1 MWAEIS
7 HKDSKA
13 ASQPQ
18 HEIQPAPVQEF
29 EVRLV
34 IWKTKDIEMM
44 DWEGTSDVFIRAFVD
59 PDDDKLTDTHWR
71 CSNGTGSFNYRLK
84 FNVKS
89 QPRVTEPTYN
99 LTIQAWDKDIV
110 ASNDLIGSCDLDIT
124 PLFNDALL
132 TGRTMGMNSKYF
144 EEYMKGQLLD
154 AGNPIGDEIDFEDEE
169 RFWLPARRLREEEDR
184 YVSAGEILC
193 SLTILPK
200 AMADK
205 YPQGDGR

>member
-7 HKDSKA
+7 PKDSEA
-13 ASQPQ
+13 ASRPQ
-18 HEIQPAPVQEF
+18 CDICPAPAEEF

-44 DWEGTSDVFIRAFVD
+44 DWEGTSDIFIRAFVD

-71 CSNGTGSFNYRLK
+71 CSNGIGSFNYRLK

-89 QPRVTEPTYN
+89 QPRVAEPSYI

-144 EEYMKGQLLD
+144 EEHMKGQLLD

-169 RFWLPARRLREEEDR
+169 KFWLPARRLREEEDR
-184 YVSAGEILC
+184 HVSAGEILC
-193 SLTILPK
+193 SVTIVPK
-200 AMADK
+200 AVADK